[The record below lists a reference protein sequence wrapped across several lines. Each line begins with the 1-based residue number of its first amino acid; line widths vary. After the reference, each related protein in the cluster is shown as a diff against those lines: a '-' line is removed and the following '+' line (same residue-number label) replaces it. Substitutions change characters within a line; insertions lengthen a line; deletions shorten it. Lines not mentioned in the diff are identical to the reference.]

1 MQGDSNPER
10 QNANDSFDFSGLL
23 SLFVHHKILLQYVA
37 EKASC
42 LSNSLWCY
50 PGVKTYCQKRF
61 SSEKNRK
68 DHKIVAKTIDRT
80 LGDCEYYPYLGLLSQ
95 MATTPIANDK
105 RWLQIQA
112 KNECDFHLCLQRS
125 YIVWLLNGHLNYDL
139 LVTAAAEQRCNFF
152 ESQKGKISLAK
163 SLRRKLVQ
171 PFSELLLDKLHRSG
185 GEE

>member
-1 MQGDSNPER
+1 
-10 QNANDSFDFSGLL
+10 
-23 SLFVHHKILLQYVA
+23 
-37 EKASC
+37 
-42 LSNSLWCY
+42 
-50 PGVKTYCQKRF
+50 
-61 SSEKNRK
+61 
-68 DHKIVAKTIDRT
+68 
-80 LGDCEYYPYLGLLSQ
+80 

-171 PFSELLLDKLHRSG
+171 PFSELWLDKLHRSG